1 MTYEIPDDQVEL
13 LKEALRLGQEQMQM
27 QWERSLS
34 PNVPQEVSGILWKRW
49 SDSRYLLTKLNL
61 W

>member
-13 LKEALRLGQEQMQM
+13 LKEALRLGQEQMQL

-34 PNVPQEVSGILWKRW
+34 LQVPQEVQGILWKRW

>member
-13 LKEALRLGQEQMQM
+13 LKEALRLGQEVMQA

-34 PNVPQEVSGILWKRW
+34 LQVPQEAQAILWKRW